1 MNDRDY
7 PTKQPTTFYRLPKVR
22 EIAGGVSP
30 STLWN
35 WVKKGTF
42 PKPVKL
48 SENCT
53 AWCSVDVEAW
63 AQERI
68 AASK

>member
-1 MNDRDY
+1 ME
-7 PTKQPTTFYRLPKVR
+7 TKTTMFYRLPRVR
-22 EIAGGVSP
+22 EICGGVSA
-30 STLWN
+30 SYIWVM
-35 WVKKGTF
+35 VKKGKF

-53 AWCSVDVEAW
+53 AWNAAEVEAW